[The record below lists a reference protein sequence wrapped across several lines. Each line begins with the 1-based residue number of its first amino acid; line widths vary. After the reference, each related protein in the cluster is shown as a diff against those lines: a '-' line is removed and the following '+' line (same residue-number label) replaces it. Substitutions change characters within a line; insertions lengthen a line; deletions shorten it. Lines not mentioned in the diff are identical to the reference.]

1 MTRTYERLLVSAR
14 RVIESEQIASKTKLP
29 IDRRI
34 AKVCLENLKNFL
46 RENPFPRVFDPEDY
60 RSLHKASK
68 ELIASKDS
76 ERYQS
81 TLAAMVFAEKTFKTL
96 ETTLATIRAKREEQA
111 QTRLNFEGAKA

>member
-14 RVIESEQIASKTKLP
+14 RVIDSEQIASKTKLP

-34 AKVCLENLKNFL
+34 ANVC

-81 TLAAMVFAEKTFKTL
+81 TLEAMVVAEKTFKTL

-111 QTRLNFEGAKA
+111 QMRLNFEGAKA